1 MLAFKVLPGLVA
13 LLRSRASS
21 LPSFWH
27 HFHLDLVSYGPTV
40 VSLKHLLSV
49 CLRSSMPATNH
60 HHTWTHRMSMSVV
73 QLRYL
78 FCFPKALLCIKNE
91 KVVLCFHAQHEDRI
105 SCWLSMPVH
114 QNIISDGYLCQII
127 GSIISLIKRIVSYT
141 SCGYHTLLYRMYT
154 FLSLF

>member
-91 KVVLCFHAQHEDRI
+91 KVVLCFHAQHENRI
-105 SCWLSMPVH
+105 SCWLSMPFLTAIYAKSLDQSYH
-114 QNIISDGYLCQII
+114 LSN
-127 GSIISLIKRIVSYT
+127 GS
-141 SCGYHTLLYRMYT
+141 YHTHHVGIIPYYIVCTR
-154 FLSLF
+154 F